1 MESAAAEKDQ
11 GTKDEAPESAPKKTE
26 AKAKPATAEEPRK
39 ATTIDEL
46 GELFGAMRAAS
57 RKSVPSYDE
66 RVARL
71 DKLERA
77 LLEFKDEL
85 VKAVDADFG
94 HRCKYETL
102 QADVFLPLSCLR
114 HTRDHLHEWMETE
127 TRPVLWV
134 MAPATAEIV
143 TQPLGVVGIISPW
156 NYPVQLAIEP
166 LVQAIAAGNRA
177 LIKPSEFVPRTAE
190 VLAKLCEK
198 TFGPEEVRVVLGGS
212 DVGEAFSKLPF
223 DHLFFTGSTRVGKA
237 IMRAASENL
246 VPVTLELGGKSP
258 TIVTEDFPLDAAADR
273 IMFGKCFNAGQ
284 TCVSPDYVLVPK
296 KDVERFVDACKE
308 SVAKMFPTLLA
319 NQDYTSIVNTKHWAR
334 LKGYLTEAKE
344 KGAKLVELNPAKEK
358 FDEETHKLAPTLV
371 LDATDEMQ
379 ILEDEI
385 FGPLLPIIPY
395 DKLDD
400 AIEYV
405 NARPRPLAL
414 YVFSHDEEAT
424 DKVLERTVSGGVS
437 VNDTMLHVAQDDLPF
452 GGVGPSGMGHYH
464 GREGFET
471 FSKRKPIFRQARL
484 NGGALLRPPYGKTVD
499 FALRFLVGK

>member
-1 MESAAAEKDQ
+1 MESAAAEKESKEE
-11 GTKDEAPESAPKKTE
+11 TSAKDDAPESAPKKT
-26 AKAKPATAEEPRK
+26 APKADEPMK
-39 ATTIDEL
+39 ATTPEEL
-46 GELFGAMRAAS
+46 KELFDGMRAAS
-57 RKSVPSYDE
+57 RKSVPSYEE

-71 DKLERA
+71 DKLEAA
-77 LLEFKDEL
+77 LLEFKDEI
-85 VKAVDADFG
+85 VKAISADFG
-94 HRCKYETL
+94 HRCKYESL

-127 TRPVLWV
+127 SRPVLWV

-156 NYPVQLAIEP
+156 NYPVQLALEP
-166 LVQAIAAGNRA
+166 LVQALAAGNRA

-190 VLAKLCEK
+190 VLAKMCEK
-198 TFGPEEVRVVLGGS
+198 TFGPEEVRVILGGA
-212 DVGEAFSKLPF
+212 DIGEAFSKLAF
-223 DHLFFTGSTRVGKA
+223 DHLIFTGSTRVGKA

-258 TIVTEDFPLDAAADR
+258 TIVTEDFPLDVAADR
-273 IMFGKCFNAGQ
+273 IMFGKCFNSGQ

-308 SVAKMFPTLLA
+308 SVTKMFPTLLK
-319 NQDYTSIVNTKHWAR
+319 NDDYSSIVNTKHWGR
-334 LKGYLTEAKE
+334 LKGYLEEAKT
-344 KGAKLVELNPAKEK
+344 KGAKVVELNPAKET
-358 FDEETHKLAPTLV
+358 FDEESHKLCPTLV
-371 LDATDEMQ
+371 LGATDEMQ

-385 FGPLLPIIPY
+385 FGPLLPIVPY
-395 DKLDD
+395 EKLDD

-405 NARPRPLAL
+405 NSRPRPLAL
-414 YVFSHDEEAT
+414 YVFSYDEEAT
-424 DKVLERTVSGGVS
+424 DKVVERTVSGGVS

-471 FSKRKPIFRQARL
+471 FSKRKPIFRQSRV
-484 NGGALLRPPYGKTVD
+484 NGGALLRPPYGKAVD